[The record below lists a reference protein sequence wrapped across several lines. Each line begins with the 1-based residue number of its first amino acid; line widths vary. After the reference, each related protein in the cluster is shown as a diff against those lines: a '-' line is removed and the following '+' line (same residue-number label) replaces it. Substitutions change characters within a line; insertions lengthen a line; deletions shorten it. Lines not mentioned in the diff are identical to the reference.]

1 MKRFSLLLAFLLLV
15 GLCGCG
21 QNTATADIVAT
32 TRPVYDF
39 TLFLCEGTGLEV
51 TLLISDSV
59 SCLHDYTLSTTQMRH
74 LERADV
80 IITNGAGL
88 ESFADDVLKDK
99 TNVTDSSVSVPLL
112 ESCHA
117 HEEEHDHHHEAD
129 PHIWLSP
136 ANAKIMCQ
144 NICNALMA
152 QYPQYEAIL
161 KQNLTS
167 LLIKLDDLQTYG
179 EIQLTDL
186 SCRQLITFHDGFA
199 YLAEAFN
206 LDVLSSIE
214 EDDGSTIS
222 AAKRIALSQMIEAN
236 RIPAIFIETNS
247 YAGSAQSIASETG
260 TGVFTL
266 DTAMSES
273 NYFDAMRQ
281 NINTLKE
288 ALG

>member
-1 MKRFSLLLAFLLLV
+1 M
-15 GLCGCG
+15 
-21 QNTATADIVAT
+21 
-32 TRPVYDF
+32 
-39 TLFLCEGTGLEV
+39 
-51 TLLISDSV
+51 
-59 SCLHDYTLSTTQMRH
+59 
-74 LERADV
+74 
-80 IITNGAGL
+80 
-88 ESFADDVLKDK
+88 
-99 TNVTDSSVSVPLL
+99 
-112 ESCHA
+112 
-117 HEEEHDHHHEAD
+117 
-129 PHIWLSP
+129 
-136 ANAKIMCQ
+136 
-144 NICNALMA
+144 
-152 QYPQYEAIL
+152 
-161 KQNLTS
+161 
-167 LLIKLDDLQTYG
+167 QTYG